1 MERHPLT
8 RDEFRGLLRTSR
20 RAFHLELKDTY
31 NVTSESDPF
40 RKWMDGEP
48 DDFAW
53 RESWLGFIAEVTKSG
68 VAVQR
73 VRVVSEPHTDYT
85 RWGIDLAPQGLSA
98 GEDIRYL
105 PRRLVSAEDLPPE
118 DFWMLDDDT
127 LILSLFAEDGT
138 SAGFAR
144 SFDAEEVGRYR
155 RARDLALSLAVPFDT
170 YVG

>member
-8 RDEFRGLLRTSR
+8 RDEFRSLLRASR

-53 RESWLGFIAEVTKSG
+53 RESWLDFVKEASENG
-68 VAVQR
+68 VSIQR

-85 RWGIDLAPQGLSA
+85 RWGIHLAPQGLKA

-105 PRRLVSAEDLPPE
+105 PRHLVPADSLPPE

-127 LILSLFAEDGT
+127 LILSLFASDGT

-144 SFDAEEVGRYR
+144 SLDAGEVGRYR
-155 RARDLALSLAVPFDT
+155 QVRDLTWSLAIPFDT
-170 YVG
+170 YLQ